1 MHPQNAKD
9 RDLAQLVAHTSGG
22 REVAGSSPVIPTER
36 KRLRINRFSV
46 FFVFIRF
53 LMASLGDVVGDFQS
67 QPRSQPRFMEA
78 TISVIC
84 NKFKVLKNGESP
96 IMVRV
101 AKDGK
106 RSMKSLGVSLN
117 PVYWDFSKNCPKKN
131 CPNRAMLMQLISQTL
146 IEYQSKVM
154 EVKAK
159 GEDTTISAIMA
170 EKEPS
175 VSRVSVE
182 DFITSHIQQLR
193 ENGKVGNSYAYLN
206 LRTTLQN
213 FYGKKLNFLFSV
225 IDIDFCNKFEKW
237 MRKNGFEDTTMHYYF
252 RTLRATYNK
261 AIESKCANR
270 DKSPFVEYKL
280 SRFNTKTKKRALS
293 KENVKRILEMECSGK
308 SEKARLAHDVFSFSY
323 YCGGISLVD
332 VANLTPNNIV
342 DGRLLYERQKTHG
355 SINLVMLDA
364 AKGIIEKYAAYQKRA
379 GYLFPIL
386 NDKVHI
392 TPMQKHNRIRKL
404 CRQINAE
411 LHKLADELGIKE
423 DVTTYVARHS
433 FATVLKKSGVNIG
446 IISQALGHQDIK
458 TTQIYLSKFDD
469 EQVDSAMQ
477 NLL

>member
-1 MHPQNAKD
+1 
-9 RDLAQLVAHTSGG
+9 
-22 REVAGSSPVIPTER
+22 
-36 KRLRINRFSV
+36 
-46 FFVFIRF
+46 
-53 LMASLGDVVGDFQS
+53 
-67 QPRSQPRFMEA
+67 MEA

-84 NKFKVLKNGESP
+84 NKFKILKNGESP

-106 RSMKSLGVSLN
+106 RSMKSLGVSVN
-117 PVYWDFSKNCPKKN
+117 PIYWDFSKNTPKKN
-131 CPNRAMLMQLISQTL
+131 CPNRAMLMQLITQTL
-146 IEYQSKVM
+146 IEYQAKVI

-159 GEDTTISAIMA
+159 GESTTISSIME
-170 EKEPS
+170 EKENGLDH
-175 VSRVSVE
+175 VTVE
-182 DFITSHIQQLR
+182 DFLTSHIQQLR
-193 ENGKVGNSYAYLN
+193 DNGKVGNSYAYLN

-213 FYGKKLNFLFSV
+213 FYGKKLTFLFNAV
-225 IDIDFCNKFEKW
+225 DISFCNKFEMW
-237 MRKNGFEDTTMHYYF
+237 MRKNQFEDTTMHYYF

-261 AIESKCANR
+261 AVEAKCAAR
-270 DKSPFVEYKL
+270 EESPFIEYKL

-293 KENVKRILEMECSGK
+293 KENVKRILEMDCSSM
-308 SEKARLAHDVFSFSY
+308 SEKVRLAHDVFSFSY

-332 VANLTPNNIV
+332 VANLTPYNII
-342 DGRLLYERQKTHG
+342 DGRLIYERQKTHG
-355 SINLVMLDA
+355 SINLVMLDE
-364 AKGIIEKYAAYQKRA
+364 AKVIIEKYSTYQKHA

-386 NDKVHI
+386 DNRVHI
-392 TPMQKHNRIRKL
+392 TPMQKFNRVRKL
-404 CRQINAE
+404 CYQINKE
-411 LHKLADELGIKE
+411 LHKIADELEIKE

>member
-1 MHPQNAKD
+1 
-9 RDLAQLVAHTSGG
+9 
-22 REVAGSSPVIPTER
+22 
-36 KRLRINRFSV
+36 
-46 FFVFIRF
+46 
-53 LMASLGDVVGDFQS
+53 
-67 QPRSQPRFMEA
+67 MEA

-84 NKFKVLKNGESP
+84 NKFKILKNGESP

-106 RSMKSLGVSLN
+106 RSMKSLGVSVN
-117 PVYWDFSKNCPKKN
+117 PIYWDFSKNTPKKN
-131 CPNRAMLMQLISQTL
+131 CPNRAMLMQLITQTL
-146 IEYQSKVM
+146 IEYQAKVI

-159 GEDTTISAIMA
+159 GESATISSIME
-170 EKEPS
+170 EKENGLDH
-175 VSRVSVE
+175 VTVE
-182 DFITSHIQQLR
+182 DFLTSHIQQLR
-193 ENGKVGNSYAYLN
+193 DNGKVGNSYAYLN

-213 FYGKKLNFLFSV
+213 FYGKKLTFLFNA
-225 IDIDFCNKFEKW
+225 IDISFCNKFEMW
-237 MRKNGFEDTTMHYYF
+237 MRKNQFEDTTMHYYF

-261 AIESKCANR
+261 AVEAKCAAR
-270 DKSPFVEYKL
+270 EESPFIEYKL

-293 KENVKRILEMECSGK
+293 KENVKRILEMDCSSM
-308 SEKARLAHDVFSFSY
+308 SEKVRLAHDVFSFSY

-332 VANLTPNNIV
+332 VANLTPYNII
-342 DGRLLYERQKTHG
+342 DGRLIYERQKTHG
-355 SINLVMLDA
+355 SINLVMLDE
-364 AKGIIEKYAAYQKRA
+364 AKVIIEKYSTYQKHA

-386 NDKVHI
+386 DNRVHI
-392 TPMQKHNRIRKL
+392 TPMQKFNRVRKL
-404 CRQINAE
+404 CHQINKE
-411 LHKLADELGIKE
+411 LHKIADELEIKE

>member
-1 MHPQNAKD
+1 
-9 RDLAQLVAHTSGG
+9 
-22 REVAGSSPVIPTER
+22 
-36 KRLRINRFSV
+36 
-46 FFVFIRF
+46 
-53 LMASLGDVVGDFQS
+53 
-67 QPRSQPRFMEA
+67 MEA

-84 NKFKVLKNGESP
+84 NKFKILKNGESP

-106 RSMKSLGVSLN
+106 RSMKSLGVSVN
-117 PVYWDFSKNCPKKN
+117 PIYWDFSKNTPKKS
-131 CPNRAMLMQLISQTL
+131 CPNRAMLMQLITQTL
-146 IEYQSKVM
+146 IEYQAKVI

-159 GEDTTISAIMA
+159 GESTTISSIME
-170 EKEPS
+170 EKENGLDH
-175 VSRVSVE
+175 VTVE
-182 DFITSHIQQLR
+182 DFLTSHIQQLR
-193 ENGKVGNSYAYLN
+193 DNGKVGNSYAYLN

-213 FYGKKLNFLFSV
+213 FYGKKLTFLFNAV
-225 IDIDFCNKFEKW
+225 DISFCNKFEMW
-237 MRKNGFEDTTMHYYF
+237 MRKNQFEDTTMHYYF

-261 AIESKCANR
+261 AVEAKCAAR
-270 DKSPFVEYKL
+270 EESPFIEYKL

-293 KENVKRILEMECSGK
+293 KENVKRILEMDCSSM
-308 SEKARLAHDVFSFSY
+308 SEKVRLAHDVFSFSY

-332 VANLTPNNIV
+332 VANLTPYNII
-342 DGRLLYERQKTHG
+342 DGRLIYERQKTHG
-355 SINLVMLDA
+355 SINLVMLDE
-364 AKGIIEKYAAYQKRA
+364 AKVIIEKYSTYQKHA

-386 NDKVHI
+386 DNRVHI
-392 TPMQKHNRIRKL
+392 TPMQKFNRVRKL
-404 CRQINAE
+404 CHQINKE
-411 LHKLADELGIKE
+411 LHKIADELEIKE